1 MKTEEIRV
9 KTESELMD
17 MVVKLKQELMNLRFQ
32 KVNGQLAST
41 TRFKTSRREVARIK
55 TVMAEKQRTG
65 KGV

>member
-1 MKTEEIRV
+1 MKIEEIRV

-32 KVNGQLAST
+32 KANGQLAST
-41 TRFKTSRREVARIK
+41 TRFKTARREVARIK
-55 TVMAEKQRTG
+55 TVVAEKKRTG